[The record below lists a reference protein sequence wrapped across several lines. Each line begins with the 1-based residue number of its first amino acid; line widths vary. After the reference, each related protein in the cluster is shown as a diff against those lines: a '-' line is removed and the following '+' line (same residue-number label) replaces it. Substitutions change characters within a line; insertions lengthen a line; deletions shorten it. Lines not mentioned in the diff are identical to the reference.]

1 MSRPTRALGL
11 SQGDEYFRHKAAK
24 TLFALQKDVVPPQ
37 EVGRSSLQQLQ
48 PTSAGPAA
56 ARSSD
61 RRQVFVDGEMRLCE
75 KG

>member
-1 MSRPTRALGL
+1 MTSISGIKLPKH
-11 SQGDEYFRHKAAK
+11 S
-24 TLFALQKDVVPPQ
+24 ALQKDVVPPQ
-37 EVGRSSLQQLQ
+37 EVGRSSLQQLE